1 MMTRGFAKKIS
12 MSIDTLVKIS
22 NFQVQA
28 KVTAVSGLGIDIQGL
43 AGLVSVGDRIH
54 LYPKI
59 GMPVLAEVVSCMT
72 GFCRVLAYQSFSG
85 LGLSSLAAT
94 TLPPISSGLAVH
106 PSWLG
111 RVVDPLGRPLDR
123 RGPLTSGP
131 AVLSTRR
138 RPPGATT
145 RARLGGRI
153 DLGVTSLNLFT
164 TCRQGQRLGIFA
176 GSGVGKS
183 TLMGMLA
190 SHTACDV
197 AVIALVGERGREV
210 REFIE
215 DELTAAGLER
225 AVVVVATSDTAPPLR
240 REAALT
246 AMAIA
251 EYFRDLG
258 ENVLF
263 MMDSITRYCIALREI
278 AISAGEVPAMR
289 GYPTSVFSELPQF
302 LERAGPGIESNG
314 GVGYITGL
322 FSVLVEGDD
331 MNEPVADS
339 IRGILDGHVV
349 LDRRIAERGR
359 YPAVDVLRSL
369 SRAVP
374 GCNTPREN
382 DLVSRARGILSAF
395 DDVHDLIRLGAYRAG
410 ADPVVD
416 EAIELAPR
424 IEALL
429 KQDKKATGS
438 IEGGFAALGEILKQD
453 WK

>member
-1 MMTRGFAKKIS
+1 MVSQSFAKQIS
-12 MSIDTLVKIS
+12 MSLDTLVQAANLQI
-22 NFQVQA
+22 QA
-28 KVTAVSGLGIDIQGL
+28 KVTAVSGLGIDIEGL

-54 LYPKI
+54 LRPKI
-59 GMPVLAEVVSCMT
+59 GMPVLAEVVSCMA
-72 GFCRVLAYQSFSG
+72 GVCRVLAYESFSG

-111 RVVDPLGRPLDR
+111 RVVDPLGRPLDQ
-123 RGPLTSGP
+123 RGPLTLGP
-131 AVLSTRR
+131 AALSTRQ

-145 RARLGGRI
+145 RARLGARI

-164 TCRQGQRLGIFA
+164 TCRQGQRLGMFA

-215 DELTAAGLER
+215 DELTSSGLER
-225 AVVVVATSDTAPPLR
+225 AVVVVATSDSAPPLR

-246 AMAIA
+246 AMTIA

-258 ENVLF
+258 RNVLF

-278 AISAGEVPAMR
+278 AISAGEVPAMN
-289 GYPTSVFSELPQF
+289 GYPASVFSDLPQL
-302 LERAGPGIESNG
+302 LERAGPGVESEG

-331 MNEPVADS
+331 LNEPVADA

-349 LDRRIAERGR
+349 LDRRIAGRGR

-382 DLVSRARGILSAF
+382 DLVLRARSILSTF

-416 EAIELAPR
+416 EAIDLAPK

-429 KQDKKATGS
+429 RQDKKARTS
-438 IEGGFAALGEILKQD
+438 LDGGFAALGEILKQD